1 MKNRNYSPYSHLR
14 FHQFVLVFVLASH
27 ILQNYID
34 CTLGYI
40 VENCLTN
47 RYNLHRFDIVDV
59 RSSAL
64 KEDVIKRVIG
74 LPGEEISYK
83 NDRLYIN
90 GQFVEEP
97 FLKLPFMKKEQI
109 QYDLTQYTKDFRIK
123 LRHDEYFVLGD
134 NRPMSYD
141 SRYFGPVHIED
152 IRAKNGYII
161 YPIQHIK
168 RND

>member
-1 MKNRNYSPYSHLR
+1 MPTIHDGDFILMTGVTSHK
-14 FHQFVLVFVLASH
+14 Q
-27 ILQNYID
+27 I
-34 CTLGYI
+34 
-40 VENCLTN
+40 
-47 RYNLHRFDIVDV
+47 HRFDIVDV

-97 FLKLPFMKKEQI
+97 FLKLPFMKKEKI

-161 YPIQHIK
+161 YPNQHIK

>member
-1 MKNRNYSPYSHLR
+1 MMPTIHDSDC
-14 FHQFVLVFVLASH
+14 
-27 ILQNYID
+27 ILMTGVTSYKQI
-34 CTLGYI
+34 
-40 VENCLTN
+40 
-47 RYNLHRFDIVDV
+47 HRFDIVDV

-74 LPGEEISYK
+74 LPGEEIRYK
-83 NDRLYIN
+83 NDHLYIN
-90 GQFVEEP
+90 GQLVEEP
-97 FLKLPFMKKEQI
+97 FLKIPFMKKEKI
-109 QYDLTQYTKDFRIK
+109 KYDLTHYTKDFRIK
-123 LRHDEYFVLGD
+123 LRHDECFILGD

-152 IRAKNGYII
+152 IRARNGYII

>member
-1 MKNRNYSPYSHLR
+1 MNKLKKLCLPGIALLILCL
-14 FHQFVLVFVLASH
+14 FTFVVLPVKVKGTSMMPTIH
-27 ILQNYID
+27 DSDFILMTGVTSYKQIQ
-34 CTLGYI
+34 
-40 VENCLTN
+40 
-47 RYNLHRFDIVDV
+47 
-59 RSSAL
+59 
-64 KEDVIKRVIG
+64 DVIKRVIG

-83 NDRLYIN
+83 NDHLYIN
-90 GQFVEEP
+90 GQLVEEP
-97 FLKLPFMKKEQI
+97 FLKLPFMKKEKI
-109 QYDLTQYTKDFRIK
+109 KYDLTQYTKDFRIK
-123 LRHDEYFVLGD
+123 LRHDEYFILGD